1 MPEPAQLIAAHAAR
15 LKKIVDR
22 HKAGKQLTAEELAIL
37 GAGTGETSGAGAE
50 PRTSYDSLQAAAAA
64 LGIPKETL
72 QFAKEQGAPGFK
84 GSRVYPLELIPWL
97 SARTQAQ
104 PGQPGLL
111 NKRQLECQVLQKKI
125 EEMVWEQEQKR
136 NLWILK
142 SDVDSWMVETAEQ
155 IKAILRNRLKNEL
168 PPKLEGLRAPE
179 IAAKMDWLIAEI
191 VDLIREPGRDP
202 GR

>member
-1 MPEPAQLIAAHAAR
+1 MDDRQAISEHGAWFG
-15 LKKIVDR
+15 KIVHR
-22 HKAGKQLTAEELAIL
+22 VKAGKKLTPEERSIL

-104 PGQPGLL
+104 PGQPGQLL

-125 EEMVWEQEQKR
+125 EEMVWEQDQKR

-179 IAAKMDWLIAEI
+179 IAAKMDSLIAEI
-191 VDLIREPGRDP
+191 VDLIREPGRDL